1 MNYVRS
7 NRDRQVAT
15 YRPRLGGQRICS
27 SNEPPKSLDNVRPL
41 KNHKHHGTRG
51 HMVDEFLE
59 ERFSLVDAVE
69 RLCLLVCDLVQP
81 QLFER
86 EPFSFKP
93 GEDLA
98 YEAVLDCVRF
108 EKCESSLASLGQ
120 RPFSLFP

>member
-15 YRPRLGGQRICS
+15 YRPRLGGQWICS

-41 KNHKHHGTRG
+41 KNHKHQGTRG

-69 RLCLLVCDLVQP
+69 RLGLLVCDLVYH

-86 EPFSFKP
+86 ESF
-93 GEDLA
+93 
-98 YEAVLDCVRF
+98 
-108 EKCESSLASLGQ
+108 
-120 RPFSLFP
+120 LFMSGSPLCY